1 MVPLPIALRNAS
13 SNASNRNSRGPRDG
27 SAIAALLY
35 AKELPGAIRF
45 DSRQHVRAAGKECPK
60 EDRKRENASQE
71 RKFQSAPPSLT
82 LIPSAPQ
89 NFTVEKIL
97 PSTDG
102 TFLALAGP
110 KGVSIIELPRRWGPS
125 GQYQNGKEC
134 IICRIRRMVV
144 VSTFVETNE
153 PPSQPST
160 TTNAGK
166 GGTMSPAKMPKER
179 KD

>member
-1 MVPLPIALRNAS
+1 MFKLLLSVYR
-13 SNASNRNSRGPRDG
+13 SRSFSKTPEGD
-27 SAIAALLY
+27 
-35 AKELPGAIRF
+35 E
-45 DSRQHVRAAGKECPK
+45 
-60 EDRKRENASQE
+60 
-71 RKFQSAPPSLT
+71 T

-134 IICRIRRMVV
+134 IICR
-144 VSTFVETNE
+144 
-153 PPSQPST
+153 
-160 TTNAGK
+160 
-166 GGTMSPAKMPKER
+166 
-179 KD
+179 

>member
-1 MVPLPIALRNAS
+1 
-13 SNASNRNSRGPRDG
+13 
-27 SAIAALLY
+27 
-35 AKELPGAIRF
+35 
-45 DSRQHVRAAGKECPK
+45 
-60 EDRKRENASQE
+60 
-71 RKFQSAPPSLT
+71 T

-134 IICRIRRMVV
+134 IICR
-144 VSTFVETNE
+144 FVETNFNHLHTRR
-153 PPSQPST
+153 Q
-160 TTNAGK
+160 
-166 GGTMSPAKMPKER
+166 GGNVAWKLPKER